1 MAKFGGFPGTGG
13 GNMNNLLRQ
22 AQKMQAD
29 MEKTQ
34 ADIEAKEFDVTSGG
48 GAVTITMNGKK
59 KVKAVKINP
68 EVLDKDD
75 VEMLEDLIL
84 TALNEG
90 FEKAEALVESE
101 MKKYNVPGGL
111 TGLL

>member
-1 MAKFGGFPGTGG
+1 
-13 GNMNNLLRQ
+13 
-22 AQKMQAD
+22 
-29 MEKTQ
+29 
-34 ADIEAKEFDVTSGG
+34 
-48 GAVTITMNGKK
+48 
-59 KVKAVKINP
+59 
-68 EVLDKDD
+68 
-75 VEMLEDLIL
+75 MLEDLIL